1 MGQRRQLLSIG
12 FLCLAALVPPGILAQ
27 PSAPPAT
34 GSATQEFVET
44 DLGPVEGKPLSEEQ
58 DHPERQRWD
67 QRDEPRL
74 RQHASALHEIGLVE
88 VDARAVAIDE

>member
-44 DLGPVEGKPLSEEQ
+44 DLGPVEGIMFLTY
-58 DHPERQRWD
+58 
-67 QRDEPRL
+67 
-74 RQHASALHEIGLVE
+74 SALGVMPEAATLVTLVYRGLSFWLPFVTGF
-88 VDARAVAIDE
+88 AALRRLG